1 MINSPLEDMMLVDLE
16 IELQD
21 EAFDINMDDY
31 DQILGV

>member
-21 EAFDINMDDY
+21 EAIDIDMDDY